1 MKFLELTRAY
11 DGTMVA
17 INTDHITHVEPSNT
31 KLEYATAGAYV
42 VSLNAEYAVI
52 EPYEVIV
59 KTLAGLL
66 EE

>member
-1 MKFLELTRAY
+1 MKILELTRAY

-17 INTDHITHVEPSNT
+17 INVDHITHVEPSNT

-42 VSLNAEYAVI
+42 RAWNNEYAVI

-66 EE
+66 EK